1 MGGKSARDRHWRLS
15 EPAVWEAVWSLGQGL
30 MRIHDLEIH
39 LISDAYVREDV
50 GGTFGLV
57 PRALYQEYIQPAEDN
72 TILMNLMCLLVHSEG
87 KWILVDTGLGT
98 KLSPKA
104 ERQWQLTRRGDGLLT
119 ELQRLGVGAAD
130 IDVVVNTHLHSDH
143 CGGNTIRGEG
153 GLRAAFPNAEY
164 WVQHM
169 EWAGASHPNERT
181 RGTYFAENFQPLMK
195 QGRMRL
201 LHGDTQV
208 TNAVRLVVTPGHTR
222 GHQSVQLQS
231 GDWRG
236 LFLAEVAPYAVHMMR
251 TPWLAAFDVDPLRM
265 LETKKRWGKWALDT
279 GAWLFF
285 QHDPRLFVGRLSQEG
300 GNLRV
305 RTVPEAAALTASLPT
320 PAQLAG
326 SAA

>member
-1 MGGKSARDRHWRLS
+1 
-15 EPAVWEAVWSLGQGL
+15 

-39 LISDAYVREDV
+39 LVSDGYVREDA

-57 PRALYQEYIQPAEDN
+57 PRALYHEYVQPDEDN
-72 TILMNLMCLLVHSEG
+72 TILMNLMCLAIRSGG

-104 ERQWQLTRRGDGLLT
+104 KRQWRLVRRGEGLLT
-119 ELQRLGVGAAD
+119 DLARLGIAPGD

-143 CGGNTIRGEG
+143 CGGNTIGSEG
-153 GLRAAFPNAEY
+153 GPRAAFPDAEY

-169 EWAGASHPNERT
+169 EWAQASQPNERT

-195 QGRMRL
+195 QGRVRL

-208 TNAVRLVVTPGHTR
+208 TNEVGLVVTPGHTR
-222 GHQSVQLQS
+222 GHQSVLLQS

-285 QHDPRLFVGRLSQEG
+285 QHDPRQFVGRLSLEG
-300 GNLRV
+300 GKLQV
-305 RTVPEAAALTASLPT
+305 RPVPEAGALTASLPT

-326 SAA
+326 STA